1 MAGSTN
7 IPKFEIP
14 QGFTVTVPGP
24 IDDRTKIS
32 SVANLNTELPM
43 GVRYLGMPLI
53 WVDDES
59 RWYMFAGGI
68 ENINFMSLT
77 DFLQFGG
84 GGEIISVAFTYDFL
98 ISAGTTT
105 LLTHNLNSVNLHVT
119 IFDGRQ
125 PLLIDWSIPEL
136 NGGSNT
142 NQIEIHNDVPIEN
155 MRVVLAYAQTL
166 SSNPSG
172 FVPSDTVDTFTLKK
186 RTIVSDTA
194 QSIPANSKLLSIDY
208 RQVSGTPIVKCGLTA
223 GTDTIHPDVSI
234 SSGEDENI
242 ILMKTYSASQ
252 ILYFTVS
259 GGTVDINVNINE
271 NVF

>member
-32 SVANLNTELPM
+32 SVANLDTELPM

-53 WVDDES
+53 WVDDEAK
-59 RWYMFAGGI
+59 WYMFAGGI
-68 ENINFMSLT
+68 ENDNFMSLT

-84 GGEIISVAFTYDFL
+84 GGEIISIAFTYDYP
-98 ISAGTTT
+98 IPPGTTT
-105 LLTHNLNSVNLHVT
+105 TLTHNLNSVNLHVT

-125 PLLIDWSIPEL
+125 PLLIDWSIPEFE
-136 NGGSNT
+136 GGSNT

-172 FVPSDTVDTFTLKK
+172 FLPSDAVDTFTLKK
-186 RTIVSDTA
+186 RTIVSDTT

-223 GTDTIHPDVSI
+223 GADDIHEEVSVL
-234 SSGEDENI
+234 SGDDENI
-242 ILMKTYSASQ
+242 VVMKTYAAAQ
-252 ILYFTVS
+252 TLYFTVS
-259 GGTVDINVNINE
+259 GGAVDINININE